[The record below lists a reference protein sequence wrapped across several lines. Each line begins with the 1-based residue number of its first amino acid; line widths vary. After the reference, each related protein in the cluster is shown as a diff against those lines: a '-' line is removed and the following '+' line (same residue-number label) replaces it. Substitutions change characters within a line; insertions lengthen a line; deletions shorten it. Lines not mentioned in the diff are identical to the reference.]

1 MKSSCH
7 SEPDSKIRTPYPKK
21 LIKDKINQGEKRSTN
36 VIQSQQTKKKSDKT
50 SRKKIDLELYQS
62 KKNPLK
68 MLIKKF

>member
-36 VIQSQQTKKKSDKT
+36 VIQSQQTKKMN
-50 SRKKIDLELYQS
+50 KIYLELYQS
-62 KKNPLK
+62 KKNPFK